1 MRFLVFLPF
10 FLGLGAV
17 AGCAAPKPVTRAKP
31 PDASTRAL
39 AACQK
44 ADAMWNDKI
53 VPTRYGNLPPLT
65 SPGILDLL
73 TLARTSFTIRSLTN
87 DSDELDEG
95 HRKLVHA
102 FGAEARFRLVPGK
115 EVHGY
120 SGIFQSGADCIIGR
134 LSMATKP
141 SATSAV
147 PALALKI
154 FLTGHQSVN
163 LQVMNSTD
171 GQKSGNFFEMPFS
184 NIIPAPE
191 SFAKRMLQEL
201 FRKAAVAFGAK
212 DPAPT
217 HLTLEH
223 LAEIRLDGTPVTAPR
238 TPYRL
243 IFLPTQAAKK
253 SMAGATAQTDFRS
266 DLSRFPVGQAM
277 YDVYAFDEGEPF
289 AAPAAGKF
297 IGQLVTASVIV
308 ASSYG
313 DEKLNFQHN
322 MKR

>member
-1 MRFLVFLPF
+1 MRFLIFLPF
-10 FLGLGAV
+10 VLGLGTA
-17 AGCAAPKPVTRAKP
+17 AGCAAPQSVARATF
-31 PDASTRAL
+31 PDASARAST
-39 AACQK
+39 ACQK

-53 VPTRYGNLPPLT
+53 VPTRYGSLPPLT

-73 TLARTSFTIRSLTN
+73 TLASTSFTIRSLTN
-87 DSDELDEG
+87 DGDELDAG

-102 FGAEARFRLVPGK
+102 FGAEARFRWVPSK
-115 EVHGY
+115 AEHGY

-141 SATSAV
+141 SRTSAV

-163 LQVMNSTD
+163 LHVMNSTD
-171 GQKSGNFFEMPFS
+171 GQKSHNFFEMPFS
-184 NIIPAPE
+184 NIIPPPD

-223 LAEIRLDGTPVTAPR
+223 LAGIRLDGTPAAAVKSPF
-238 TPYRL
+238 RL
-243 IFLPTQAAKK
+243 IFQPTTAARAF
-253 SMAGATAQTDFRS
+253 MEGATVQTDFRS
-266 DLSRFPVGQAM
+266 NLSGFPVGQAM
-277 YDVYAFDEGEPF
+277 YEVYAFDEGEPF
-289 AAPAAGKF
+289 ADPAAGKHV
-297 IGQLVTASVIV
+297 GQLVTTSGIV

-322 MKR
+322 MSR

>member
-1 MRFLVFLPF
+1 MRYLIFLPF
-10 FLGLGAV
+10 VLGLGAA
-17 AGCAAPKPVTRAKP
+17 AGCAAPQPVVPARF
-31 PDASTRAL
+31 PDASSRAST
-39 AACQK
+39 ACQK
-44 ADAMWNDKI
+44 VDAMWNDKI
-53 VPTRYGNLPPLT
+53 VATRYGNLPPLT

-73 TLARTSFTIRSLTN
+73 TLASTSFTIRSLTN
-87 DSDELDEG
+87 DGDELDAG

-115 EVHGY
+115 ERHDY
-120 SGIFQSGADCIIGR
+120 SGIFQSGSDCVIGR
-134 LSMATKP
+134 LSVATKP
-141 SATSAV
+141 SRTSVV

-163 LQVMNSTD
+163 LHVMNSTD
-171 GQKSGNFFEMPFS
+171 GQKSHNFFEMPFS
-184 NIIPAPE
+184 NIIPPPD

-223 LAEIRLDGTPVTAPR
+223 LAGIRLDGTPVTAPK
-238 TPYRL
+238 TPFRL
-243 IFLPTQAAKK
+243 IFQPTPAARA
-253 SMAGATAQTDFRS
+253 SMEGATVQTDFRNN
-266 DLSRFPVGQAM
+266 LSRFPVGQAM

-289 AAPAAGKF
+289 ADPTTGKLV
-297 IGQLVTASVIV
+297 GQLVTTSGIV